1 MILATYAHNG
11 FGKRE
16 AMEMAS
22 LLEIPF
28 VERHKKSIAALCEEH
43 HTEAC
48 LVWTKRGPVLSTP
61 NGKEHYFHLSMAQL
75 RLLRLQ
81 RGETDHLL
89 EAVGGD
95 TISVVDATCGFGS
108 DSIILS
114 YGLGIPVLALEGFS
128 PLAYI
133 TNYGFR
139 HFVHECKEVTEA
151 LRRIQLGAVSYESY
165 LQYATSNSV
174 DVIYFD
180 TMFEEPVLESSQFDP
195 VRNLLIDRPLSED
208 VLEEAKR
215 VARKRVIIKE
225 RKGAAL
231 FEWLGITTIVGG
243 KYSRIAYGVLE
254 VG

>member
-16 AMEMAS
+16 ALEMAS
-22 LLEIPF
+22 LLEISF
-28 VERHKKSIAALCEEH
+28 VERHKKSITALCGEY

-81 RGETDHLL
+81 RGEKDHLL
-89 EAVGGD
+89 EAVGAD
-95 TISVVDATCGFGS
+95 VASIVDATCGFGS

-114 YGLGIPVLALEGFS
+114 YGLEIPVLALEGYL
-128 PLAYI
+128 PLAFI

-139 HFVHECKEVTEA
+139 HFVHENVKVTDA
-151 LRRIQLGAVSYESY
+151 LRRIQLGAVPYEHY
-165 LQYATSNSV
+165 LCQARSNSV

-180 TMFEEPVLESSQFDP
+180 TMFEDPVLESSQFDP
-195 VRNLLIDRPLSED
+195 LRNLLVDRPLSESA
-208 VLEEAKR
+208 LKEAMR
-215 VARKRVIIKE
+215 VARKRVVIKE
-225 RKGAAL
+225 RKGATL
-231 FEWLGITTIVGG
+231 FDRLGITTIVGG

-254 VG
+254 V